1 MKAKRKNGFMNS
13 LSRFLK
19 FNDTTG
25 YPVSLTYKGSHSYKS
40 VIGGILSLMTKFLVL
55 AYFIYQLQLVFTHDR
70 SVLTYQLNKRDLSDI
85 KKTPPI

>member
-1 MKAKRKNGFMNS
+1 MEYFDMALNLIDKCNNNIMKAKRKNGLMNS

-40 VIGGILSLMTKFLVL
+40 VIGGILSLMTKFIVL
-55 AYFIYQLQLVFTHDR
+55 AYFIYQL
-70 SVLTYQLNKRDLSDI
+70 
-85 KKTPPI
+85 